1 MGFSTSLPHH
11 DENEEEM
18 LRRAIA
24 MSLQDEEEKEIHYL
38 AGTIKTAQIWSRF
51 VEKRKN
57 SKKGE
62 IQMTQLNQ
70 VMLCTKTLTRLMLMR
85 RKCYKEL

>member
-1 MGFSTSLPHH
+1 
-11 DENEEEM
+11 
-18 LRRAIA
+18 